1 MRTILIAVSIIFSCP
16 LAMAADATPETQ
28 IMLVGTFHMSNPG
41 ADLHNVKVD
50 DMLAPQRQT
59 EIEAVANALARFK
72 PTRVGVEWPADVVN
86 ERYAKFLAGTLPPSH
101 NEVVQLGFRL
111 AHKLNLPQVDGL
123 DVDGDF
129 PFDDV
134 AAWAKAHGRGGEID
148 RVMAEG
154 EAEVRKQTALQE
166 SKSVGGILRYLNEP
180 AAIAL
185 NHSFYPPMLT
195 MGSGAEQPG
204 VKLVSAWHQRNL
216 AICARLLQTVKPGD
230 RVVVF
235 YGQGHVYLLRQCLRE
250 QPGIK
255 VVDSLDYLPDS
266 APQAAGATIGA
277 HLTEVACIDVPA
289 GEKRPDF
296 GCFNV
301 GALRG
306 LTFDSR
312 EVFWHLRSFPSVAA
326 ANAARSANGIVV
338 EEDGRVWLSEFTA
351 RDKPPRGGESVAVIG
366 PMILPAAKS
375 YNAVLSYAVM
385 RPGDSSRV
393 HTHAGPE
400 AWYVVEGEQCL
411 ETPAGTLK
419 LKAGEGAAVEGDVP
433 MKLNVTGSAIRHAF
447 ALVIHDSSR
456 PRGTPS
462 QWKPPGSC
470 GA

>member
-1 MRTILIAVSIIFSCP
+1 MNAILPATLLFVLSGAA
-16 LAMAADATPETQ
+16 LAADTDTATQ
-28 IMLVGTFHMSNPG
+28 IMLVGTFHMANPG

-50 DMLAPQRQT
+50 DMLAPQRQS
-59 EIEAVANALARFK
+59 EIEAVAAALARFQ

-111 AHKLNLPQVDGL
+111 ARKLNLPQVDGL
-123 DVDGDF
+123 DVDGEF

-134 AAWAKAHGRGGEID
+134 AAWAKAHGRGAEID
-148 RVMAEG
+148 RAMAEG
-154 EAEVRKQTALQE
+154 EADVKKLTALQA
-166 SKSVGGILRYLNEP
+166 SKSVGGILRYMNEP
-180 AAIAL
+180 TEIAL

-195 MGSGAEQPG
+195 MGSGTEQPG
-204 VKLVSAWHQRNL
+204 VKLVSAWYQRNL
-216 AICARLLQTVKPGD
+216 AICARLLQAVKPGD

-235 YGQGHVYLLRQCLRE
+235 YGQGHIYLLRQCLRE

-255 VVDSLDYLPDS
+255 VVNSLEYLPDS
-266 APQAAGATIGA
+266 PSLAVGAMLGT
-277 HLTEVACIDVPA
+277 HLTEVACVDVPA
-289 GEKRPDF
+289 AEKRPDF

-301 GALRG
+301 GTVRG

-312 EVFWHLRSFPSVAA
+312 EVFWHLRSFSSVAA

-351 RDKPPRGGESVAVIG
+351 RDQPLPGGEPVAVIG
-366 PMILPAAKS
+366 PMILRAAKS

-411 ETPAGTLK
+411 ETPAGKKTLH
-419 LKAGEGAAVEGDVP
+419 AGESAAVAGDVP
-433 MKLNVTGSAIRHAF
+433 MKLNVTGSQIRHAF
-447 ALVIHDSSR
+447 ALVIHDSAR

-462 QWKPPGSC
+462 KWKPPGSC

>member
-1 MRTILIAVSIIFSCP
+1 MNAILSVTLLFVLSGSA
-16 LAMAADATPETQ
+16 LAADAGTGTQ
-28 IMLVGTFHMSNPG
+28 VMLVGTFHMSNPG

-166 SKSVGGILRYLNEP
+166 SKSVGGILRSLNEP

-266 APQAAGATIGA
+266 PPQAAGATIGA
-277 HLTEVACIDVPA
+277 HLTEVACIDV
-289 GEKRPDF
+289 
-296 GCFNV
+296 
-301 GALRG
+301 
-306 LTFDSR
+306 
-312 EVFWHLRSFPSVAA
+312 
-326 ANAARSANGIVV
+326 
-338 EEDGRVWLSEFTA
+338 
-351 RDKPPRGGESVAVIG
+351 
-366 PMILPAAKS
+366 PAAKS

-400 AWYVVEGEQCL
+400 AGDAL
-411 ETPAGTLK
+411 
-419 LKAGEGAAVEGDVP
+419 AVEAARIMRSLRRYDS
-433 MKLNVTGSAIRHAF
+433 LTNFVTRQA
-447 ALVIHDSSR
+447 SS
-456 PRGTPS
+456 PS
-462 QWKPPGSC
+462 MPSSEP
-470 GA
+470 